1 MKKLSISRAAFV
13 AAVTV
18 GLSLVT
24 AVRAADS
31 DAADKTKSK
40 LTANDKKFVRK
51 AYKGGMAEVEAAKVA
66 KEKAKSDSTKEAA
79 EQMITDHSKA
89 NDELMEIAKEENLD
103 LSKMPMTKPA
113 AMTGTD
119 FDKEYLTMQKNVH
132 EKDIAMFEK
141 EAADAKEGE
150 DHDVPAFAKKTLPT
164 LKKHL
169 AMIDDALAKMK

>member
-1 MKKLSISRAAFV
+1 MKKLSISRAAIV

-24 AVRAADS
+24 AVRAVDS
-31 DAADKTKSK
+31 DAADKAKSK

-51 AYKGGMAEVEAAKVA
+51 AYKGGMAEVEASKVA

-103 LSKMPMTKPA
+103 LS
-113 AMTGTD
+113 MTGTD
-119 FDKEYLTMQKNVH
+119 FDREYLTMQKNVH

-169 AMIDDALAKMK
+169 AMIEDALAKMK